1 MTIISP
7 SEYDLLKSLSGYEQQ
22 LEADKIGAKYGLS
35 GAQIVAMIS
44 PNTNINTQYTAA
56 QTLRFAYDP
65 TEEAA
70 NRRTCTTRIPLA
82 LACEALVTTIGA
94 GRFLEQDIPMP
105 RSLPTAAACRTTPS
119 ICRGLTICFP
129 ALGLE
134 QTRMEF
140 AESSSLALKTL
151 PAKSLA
157 AWIVDE
163 TQN

>member
-65 TEEAA
+65 TEEA
-70 NRRTCTTRIPLA
+70 C
-82 LACEALVTTIGA
+82 
-94 GRFLEQDIPMP
+94 
-105 RSLPTAAACRTTPS
+105 
-119 ICRGLTICFP
+119 
-129 ALGLE
+129 
-134 QTRMEF
+134 
-140 AESSSLALKTL
+140 ESSQGSLSGSDMSRMWSWTRNTKH
-151 PAKSLA
+151 
-157 AWIVDE
+157 
-163 TQN
+163 